1 MFFFLLFF
9 FSFLFFFF
17 FLNNFGFNVKWDIF
31 SNKQFSVIYFPFPLL
46 YFNKKSTERKK
57 IYILYVFRNC
67 NNVALNYVSLSKG
80 QTG

>member
-1 MFFFLLFF
+1 MLKGTFFRI
-9 FSFLFFFF
+9 
-17 FLNNFGFNVKWDIF
+17 NNVQLSI
-31 SNKQFSVIYFPFPLL
+31 FPFPLL

-67 NNVALNYVSLSKG
+67 NNVALNCVSLSKG

>member
-1 MFFFLLFF
+1 MLKGTFFRI
-9 FSFLFFFF
+9 
-17 FLNNFGFNVKWDIF
+17 NNVQLSI
-31 SNKQFSVIYFPFPLL
+31 FPFPLL

-67 NNVALNYVSLSKG
+67 NNVALNYVSLSKE